1 MTQRSFGSHWMW
13 FGYIFF
19 FKNASLF
26 SHIHTPHFNLQP
38 PTHKHTLLC
47 PSHSEALTHK
57 HTHTSSSDCVREGLF
72 LNTWLCLSR
81 LKLAAQ
87 RCVCPRDTPASSAS
101 RLEKRT
107 HTRATKFGG
116 TCQWR
121 KALDQGKTNYLT
133 TSTHVQR
140 FPFQFQRAK
149 FCRRLSTHGLDSA
162 VTMGGEGRCQL
173 EIGGANHVCV
183 CAGTGTKGVPTPL
196 KAQSFQ

>member
-1 MTQRSFGSHWMW
+1 MP
-13 FGYIFF
+13 
-19 FKNASLF
+19 LF
-26 SHIHTPHFNLQP
+26 SHTYTHLTSTYNHPHTNTHFYVLL
-38 PTHKHTLLC
+38 TLRHSHTN
-47 PSHSEALTHK
+47 
-57 HTHTSSSDCVREGLF
+57 THTSSSDCVREGLF

-81 LKLAAQ
+81 LKLAETIRSSDRSPTGEGGDRAR